1 MLYSH
6 SLTGRR
12 DQNEDQHYMYDNLVG
27 KDKKNSKICYLSVCD
42 GHGGQLVSKYLR
54 KNLPKFF
61 TTKNLEKIYI
71 DRNKSLRYFKKVFD
85 LVQNNL
91 EKDHPKAVNYCG
103 STSCNVV
110 IFNQENEKKGMWV
123 INVGDSRAILCDKNG
138 KSKSLSED
146 HKPNTQKEKKRITSL
161 GGANRIRYDGCDWRI
176 NDLSVSRAFGDNESK
191 PYVSHLPDVSKFTL
205 HSYDKF
211 VILACDG
218 LWDVLSN
225 QQACDYILKLKKK
238 GFKGNYAKALAEH
251 GYNEG
256 SYDNISVVIYF
267 LN

>member
-12 DQNEDQHYMYDNLVG
+12 DQNEDQHFMFENFKG
-27 KDKKNSKICYLSVCD
+27 KNKKSSRVCYLSVYD
-42 GHGGQLVSKYLR
+42 GHGGQLVSKYLK

-61 TTKNLEKIYI
+61 ISKNLEKIYN

-85 LVQNNL
+85 LVQHNL
-91 EKDHPKAVNYCG
+91 EKDHPKAVNHCG
-103 STSCNVV
+103 STSCNAV
-110 IFNQENEKKGMWV
+110 IFKHDNGKKGMWV
-123 INVGDSRAILCDKNG
+123 VNVGDSRAILCDKNG

-146 HKPNTQKEKKRITSL
+146 HKPNTKKEKKRIISL
-161 GGANRIRYDGCDWRI
+161 GGKIRYDGCDWRV

-191 PYVSHLPDVSKFTL
+191 PFVSHLPEVSKFTL
-205 HSYDKF
+205 NPEDKF

-225 QQACDYILKLKKK
+225 QQVCNFILNLRKK
-238 GFKGNYAKALAEH
+238 GFKGNYAKELAEH
-251 GYNEG
+251 GYKEG
-256 SYDNISVVIYF
+256 SYDNISVVIY
-267 LN
+267 LMK